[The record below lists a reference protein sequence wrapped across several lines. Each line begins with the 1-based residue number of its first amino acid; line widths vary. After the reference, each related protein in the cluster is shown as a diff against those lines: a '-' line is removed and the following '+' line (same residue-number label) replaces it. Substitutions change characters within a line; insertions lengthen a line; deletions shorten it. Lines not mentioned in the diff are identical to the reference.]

1 LDQQSYKELQM
12 NKFCLAF
19 MVLVLLLSGMPVAS
33 ARNAPTPPEPML
45 PAPLPGGPR
54 PTIQVLPNHGL
65 PGATLIVSGK
75 GVSPYPGVRLAWLDD
90 DVSATLQVTGLDVN
104 GNYSAAVTIPT
115 TFQPGFRRICAAV
128 TGTSQAVFECANIS
142 VDSPPPGKLVGT
154 LPITTQLEQPIQ
166 PGLRLAAAVN
176 ASLNLYDQ
184 QGNIIASAPV
194 QSDGSYTLNKVP
206 PGRYYAGVAG
216 SVPVLVQNGVVV
228 IQSGQQ
234 ATYNPAPYNQCTKGS
249 VVAVRLTPTGKAT
262 GAFDFGSYVNYWPYT
277 EAGPKVIF
285 EVDMQL
291 LNGATLGLMPIKV
304 DRPDGSVGIFAAVD
318 PPQQGTTY
326 QFSRWVADVDI
337 GVRNFRFEPGV
348 SYATQGCAVQFA
360 TRRVH
365 IIEHPMQTNALQQY
379 VDRRVNDL
387 VWDGTHY
394 VFDVKL
400 HSGYDGY
407 PIIIPF
413 FSIGGDKKLPVTF
426 PDPVPVLEY
435 IGAQNNIIGGA
446 AFNSVGTLDLD
457 GNVTFQLL
465 RVRSRSSPMN
475 LASIINGEAPL
486 LPEGTGLPFTAR
498 SGAQNDSFTGLPIY
512 KPRAVDTDLVEKLR
526 QIHYDIPPTT
536 LFGFDEQI
544 PVYEGVLFSAVGL
557 VNLRISIVLGV
568 NGDMVFQGSIRPLA
582 PSINALATANL
593 RPNLDVEVILDAL
606 YGVASAGGTA
616 HTDAEVR
623 FPVQMDSTD
632 SRFIW
637 MPDPCF
643 RIKTILYLWIRANL
657 LFTSKT
663 WNTTPEVLVDYSQ
676 GVCQT
681 QVAQAATIDA
691 PSQAPPRILASPHL
705 SSGPSG
711 RMLAVYVE
719 DSAPAAANPAPR
731 VMASFWDNGS
741 AHWGPAVALSN
752 GSHMVQDPAAAFYG
766 PDGKAMAVW
775 TENPITSS
783 EETAAG
789 NDLNAILK
797 RQEIYYAT
805 YNGSQWGAP
814 QRLTNDQ
821 LPDGQ
826 AAIAGDEQGI
836 TLAWLQ
842 DADGNLA
849 TRLDWH
855 VAVREWNPSNSTWTA
870 LVLLNGSSSDASNY
884 QISVDRQ
891 VITSISQ
898 RVLAWT
904 VDDDGDLGTTSDR
917 HIVVFD
923 WDGAAWKKDAT
934 NSLPTRVD
942 SPQLAYLPG
951 SQDLY
956 IAYLSRNNDLSGSNG
971 GLGNLG
977 ALQTARRNFGVSWVK
992 FPVLD
997 ENGSPVHAEQ
1007 PRLDVAPD
1015 GKALLL
1021 ARRFGAASTNG
1032 ELGQMA
1038 YSLLKDTGESYPPL
1052 YLTDEARQHWQ
1063 PALAINQAN
1072 SQALFL
1078 NVGRALPLTSATSTD
1093 APHLASASKGIRPQV
1108 DWSALSTT
1116 SDPIEA
1122 GMVQPGADPAL
1133 DSDLQISQLHATPG
1147 TSITVT
1153 ATVRNIG
1160 RDLASGVKIGLF
1172 SGQNPSGSLIQ
1183 EITVGDLAFNQSK
1196 AINFHATAATGDQ
1209 PVYAKVTASSA
1220 NIDKTNDLALASLGE
1235 LIAPILVYVQ
1245 PEPTKTAALQV
1256 AWQAPAVPGI
1266 AGYRILRS
1274 LTSGGP
1280 YELVGESKGGIYT
1293 DYLLQRGVTYYYV
1306 VQTFDASGA
1315 VSSNSLEAGGA
1326 LPLSTV
1332 FIPGVY

>member
-1 LDQQSYKELQM
+1 M
-12 NKFCLAF
+12 NRLGLAF
-19 MVLVLLLSGMPVAS
+19 MVLVLLLSGLPVAS
-33 ARNAPTPPEPML
+33 ARNAPTRSEPLL

-54 PTIQVLPNHGL
+54 PTIQVLPNHGF
-65 PGATLIVSGK
+65 PGAALAVSGK
-75 GVSPYPGVRLAWLDD
+75 GVAPYPGVRLAWLNDD
-90 DVSATLQVTGLDVN
+90 ISATLQVTSLDAN
-104 GNYSAAVTIPT
+104 GNYSAAVTIPPT
-115 TFQPGFRRICAAV
+115 LQPGPGRICAAV
-128 TGTSQAVFECANIS
+128 TGTPQAVFECVNIS

-154 LPITTQLEQPIQ
+154 LPLTTQLEQATQ
-166 PGLRLAAAVN
+166 SGLRLATAFN

-184 QGNIIASAPV
+184 QGNIVASTPI
-194 QSDGSYTLNKVP
+194 QSNGSYSLNNVP
-206 PGRYYAGVAG
+206 PGRYTAGVSG

-234 ATYNPAPYNQCTKGS
+234 ATFNPLPFGQCTKGS

-277 EAGPKVIF
+277 QAGPKVGF
-285 EVDMQL
+285 QVDMQL
-291 LNGATLGLMPIKV
+291 LNGATLGLMAIKF
-304 DRPDGSVGIFAAVD
+304 DHNDGSVGVFAAVD
-318 PPQQGTTY
+318 PPAQGTTY
-326 QFSRWVADVDI
+326 SYSRWVADVDV

-348 SYATQGCAVQFA
+348 SYATLGCAVQFA

-387 VWDGTHY
+387 VWNGSQY

-407 PIIIPF
+407 PIIIP
-413 FSIGGDKKLPVTF
+413 SIFIGAEKKLPVSF
-426 PDPVPVLEY
+426 PDPPPVLDY
-435 IGAQNNIIGGA
+435 IGKQDNIIGGA

-457 GNVTFQLL
+457 GNVTFELL

-475 LASIINGEAPL
+475 LVSVINGEAPL
-486 LPEGTGLPFTAR
+486 LPEGSGLPFVAL
-498 SGAQNDSFTGLPIY
+498 SGAQSDRFTGLPLY
-512 KPRAVDTDLVEKLR
+512 QPHAVGTDLVEKLR
-526 QIHYDIPPTT
+526 QVHYDIPPTT
-536 LFGFDEQI
+536 LFDFDEHI
-544 PVYEGVLFSAVGL
+544 PVYEGVLFSAAGL
-557 VNLRISIVLGV
+557 VNLRISIVLGI
-568 NGDMVFQGSIRPLA
+568 NGDMVFQGTIRPLA
-582 PSINALATANL
+582 PAISALATANL

-606 YGVASAGGTA
+606 FGVASAGGTS
-616 HTDAEVR
+616 HTEAEVR
-623 FPVQMDSTD
+623 FPVQMDSAD
-632 SRFIW
+632 ARFIW

-643 RIKTILYLWIRANL
+643 RIKTTFYLWIRANL
-657 LFTSKT
+657 VFTSKT
-663 WNTTPEVLVDYSQ
+663 WNTTPEVLVDYRQ
-676 GVCQT
+676 GTCQT
-681 QVAQAATIDA
+681 QLAQASAIDA

-705 SSGPSG
+705 SSGPGG
-711 RMLAVYVE
+711 RLLAVYVE
-719 DSAPAAANPAPR
+719 DSAPAAANPAPK
-731 VMASFWDNGS
+731 VMARFWNTGTQQ
-741 AHWGPAVALSN
+741 WGPAVALTN

-766 PDGKAMAVW
+766 PNGTAMAVW
-775 TENPITSS
+775 TENPITSA

-789 NDLNAILK
+789 DDLNAILK

-805 YNGSQWGAP
+805 YNGSQWSAS

-826 AAIAGDEQGI
+826 SAIAGDDQGI

-842 DADGNLA
+842 DTDGNLA
-849 TRLDWH
+849 TRLDWR
-855 VAVREWNPSNSTWTA
+855 VAVRQWNPSNSTWTA
-870 LVLLNGSSSDASNY
+870 LALLNGSSSNASNY
-884 QISVDRQ
+884 QVSADRQ
-891 VITSISQ
+891 VITSVSQ

-904 VDDDGDLGTTSDR
+904 VDDDGDLGTTGDR

-934 NSLPTRVD
+934 NSLPGRVD

-956 IAYLSRNNDLSGSNG
+956 LTYLLRNNDLSGNNG

-977 ALQTARRNFGVSWVK
+977 ALQSARRNFGVGWAK

-1038 YSLLKDTGESYPPL
+1038 YSLLKDTGEAYPPL

-1063 PALAINQAN
+1063 PSLAINQSN

-1078 NVGRALPLTSATSTD
+1078 NVGRALPSAGLASPD
-1093 APHLASASKGIRPQV
+1093 APHLAAASPGAHPQPA
-1108 DWSALSTT
+1108 WLALSTN
-1116 SDPIEA
+1116 SDPVESGSID
-1122 GMVQPGADPAL
+1122 PGADPAL
-1133 DSDLQISQLHATPG
+1133 DPSLQISQFHADPG
-1147 TSITVT
+1147 TPITVT
-1153 ATVRNIG
+1153 ATIRNIG
-1160 RDLASGVKIGLF
+1160 RDLASGVKVGLF
-1172 SGQNPSGSLIQ
+1172 AGQNPSGSLIQ
-1183 EITVGDLAFNQSK
+1183 EITVGNLDFNQSML
-1196 AINFHATAATGDQ
+1196 INFQTTAASGSQ

-1220 NIDKTNDLALASLGE
+1220 NIDKTNDLASASLGE
-1235 LIAPILVYVQ
+1235 LLAPLLVYVQ
-1245 PEPTKTAALQV
+1245 PDPANGAALQV
-1256 AWQAPAVPGI
+1256 AWQAPAIPGI

-1280 YELVGESKGGIYT
+1280 YELVGESAGGIYT
-1293 DYLLQRGVTYYYV
+1293 DYLLQRGLSYYYI
-1306 VQTFDASGA
+1306 VQTFDAAGA
-1315 VSSNSLEAGGA
+1315 VSPASLEASGA
-1326 LPLSTV
+1326 LPLSTL
-1332 FIPGVY
+1332 FLPSLRR